1 MKFLTYIDVEM
12 PHLATCRRDYAGL
25 IFELTL
31 TLTVRVRVSSNSK
44 PSVYM

>member
-25 IFELTL
+25 MFELTL
-31 TLTVRVRVSSNSK
+31 ALTVSSNIK
-44 PSVYM
+44 PAKSRLLVN